1 MPPAAGEAQRGI
13 RNDHVSLLTAL
24 EGDSCGTKPVATPRI
39 HGRYGTALIRRPI
52 AFGNRLFRP
61 AFVALRDHLNR
72 IDLRGV
78 GNRPSRVP
86 SALITC
92 TPGSVLTYRRPS
104 ASTVL
109 PSPAVF
115 GCSCAKSRWLV
126 SDPSGCTSNT
136 TTVPTFVTYSFFSS
150 GLRMIPFVRKLSPYF
165 ATTPVGLA

>member
-78 GNRPSRVP
+78 RNLLAVCVSRASREDKQRLLVAPAESDADNRP
-86 SALITC
+86 
-92 TPGSVLTYRRPS
+92 RR
-104 ASTVL
+104 
-109 PSPAVF
+109 
-115 GCSCAKSRWLV
+115 W
-126 SDPSGCTSNT
+126 
-136 TTVPTFVTYSFFSS
+136 Y
-150 GLRMIPFVRKLSPYF
+150 
-165 ATTPVGLA
+165 